1 MPGFISVNQ
10 QVQPAK
16 FVNPAS
22 EDQELSGN
30 LSNQSVGGWC
40 APTASTFGEQLAQ
53 RVREQNFSAPAVTGA
68 NRSPSPSAH
77 PLNHLIARLNA
88 KWRVVDDP
96 LQWILQRKK
105 GNPRKK
111 NSGWR
116 DRSFCTTR
124 QTLLRCVRETC
135 GEVDD
140 EALIRLR
147 ALPEFHRDG
156 EPK

>member
-1 MPGFISVNQ
+1 M
-10 QVQPAK
+10 
-16 FVNPAS
+16 
-22 EDQELSGN
+22 D
-30 LSNQSVGGWC
+30 
-40 APTASTFGEQLAQ
+40 
-53 RVREQNFSAPAVTGA
+53 
-68 NRSPSPSAH
+68 H
-77 PLNHLIARLNA
+77 
-88 KWRVVDDP
+88 P

-124 QTLLRCVRETC
+124 QGLPRCVRETC

-140 EALIRLR
+140 EALVQLR